1 MKFKLKLILLFF
13 VSMTFLFGN
22 AIDNLT
28 LFTEEYPPY
37 NYLNKDTNKL
47 EGIYVEVVDYI
58 LKDNN
63 SKLSAKDIQLVP
75 WARAYRTTL
84 TDKNTAIFAI
94 TYTEERSPLF
104 KWVGPVTDTS
114 QVLIAKKSKKIKINN
129 LEDINKHSVV
139 VVRDD
144 VAEQLLVSSGVDKK
158 KIQEAQFPILCARML
173 GGDRVD
179 LWAYAEGTAR
189 YILKKEYGGFGDY
202 EIVYV
207 LNKGEL
213 YIGFNKDTPDE
224 VIEMFQKSLD
234 KLKTVDVDKYN
245 EILNKYI

>member
-1 MKFKLKLILLFF
+1 MKFKAKLIFLFF
-13 VSMTFLFGN
+13 LSMTFLFGN

-28 LFTEEYPPY
+28 IFTEEYPPY
-37 NYLNKDTNKL
+37 NYLNQDNNKL

-63 SKLSAKDIQLVP
+63 SKLSTKDIQLVP

-84 TDKNTAIFAI
+84 TEKNTAIFAI
-94 TYTEERSPLF
+94 TLTDERSPLF
-104 KWVGPVTDTS
+104 KWVGPVTGTS
-114 QVLIAKKSKKIKINN
+114 QVLIAKKKKGIKINKV
-129 LEDINKHSVV
+129 EDINKHSVV

-144 VAEQLLVSSGVDKK
+144 VAEQLLISSGIDKK
-158 KIQEAQFPILCARML
+158 KLQEAQFPILCARML
-173 GGDRVD
+173 SGDRID
-179 LWAYAEGTAR
+179 LWAYAEGPAR
-189 YILKKEYGGFGDY
+189 FIIKKEYGGFGDY
-202 EIVYV
+202 EIVHV
-207 LNKGEL
+207 LNEGEM

-245 EILNKYI
+245 AILEKYI